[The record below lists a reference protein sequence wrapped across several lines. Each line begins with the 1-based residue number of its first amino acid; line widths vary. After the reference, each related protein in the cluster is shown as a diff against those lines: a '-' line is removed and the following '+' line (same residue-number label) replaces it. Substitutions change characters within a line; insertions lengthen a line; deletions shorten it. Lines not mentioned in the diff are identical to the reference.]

1 MFRQSFRP
9 PPHRSTI
16 FAHRHNPAAKT
27 SMDGY
32 AYASIKAAQTI
43 HEYQMIAINA
53 QISNTGRIQYV
64 ILAPQTLQLA
74 HQQQRRTRDVGR
86 RNRCPRKVPSCEMN
100 AIIIPR
106 KPQKSTNRKHAKNF
120 HLEHLQPAGSQ
131 NAPPRS
137 LATEHHLPHIATYRL
152 RIAYAVIQHI
162 NIRHVYNIPPRT
174 VQFATRNS
182 VSVDCKQTRRP
193 RARRFLVAA
202 TWTQARCDTHDNMPY
217 HVCIA
222 SWDRANPIK
231 WP

>member
-1 MFRQSFRP
+1 MGDWKPAMILASANPCTIHPRFVYANIKTSFRGHFPVFRQSFRP

-106 KPQKSTNRKHAKNF
+106 KPQRALIENTRKISTWNICNPLALRMRRRDRWRQNTICRT
-120 HLEHLQPAGSQ
+120 SQ
-131 NAPPRS
+131 
-137 LATEHHLPHIATYRL
+137 
-152 RIAYAVIQHI
+152 
-162 NIRHVYNIPPRT
+162 RT
-174 VQFATRNS
+174 G
-182 VSVDCKQTRRP
+182 
-193 RARRFLVAA
+193 
-202 TWTQARCDTHDNMPY
+202 
-217 HVCIA
+217 
-222 SWDRANPIK
+222 
-231 WP
+231 